1 MSEALFDASLV
12 PAELAQATGERAWVE
27 AMLEVEVALA
37 VTQAELGLVPSSAA
51 EAIASAANAVQLDPA
66 MLGEEAALT
75 GTPAE
80 PLVRALRTAVG
91 DEETADWVHYGA
103 TSQDVVD
110 SAAML
115 IARRALTQIEPTL
128 AATSGRCAE
137 LAERHRA
144 TPMLARTLLQPALPT
159 TFGLVAARWLVGVD
173 DARERLRNVAA
184 QRLTVQLGGAAGT
197 LAAFGKDGPAV
208 AAALARRLG
217 LAEPVLPW
225 HTLRGPI
232 HALAGALDETA
243 GALGK
248 VALDVVLLCQAEV
261 GEVSESVEGGR
272 GGSSSL
278 AHKHNPVGS
287 VLALAGARR
296 VHAAAALLTGTMLQE
311 HERSA
316 TGAWHSEW
324 SPLSDALA
332 LTGGVAATMA
342 DVLAG
347 LTVHPERM
355 RENLEESGVADLA
368 ISGDPA
374 ANLAASAALI
384 DRALEHHQ

>member
-1 MSEALFDASLV
+1 MSEFFDASFV
-12 PAELAQATGERAWVE
+12 PAALARETDDRAWAR

-37 VTQAELGLVPSSAA
+37 AAQAEVGLIP
-51 EAIASAANAVQLDPA
+51 ASAADAISLDPA
-66 MLGEEAALT
+66 ALGREAART

-80 PLVRALRTAVG
+80 PLVRALRAEVG
-91 DEETADWVHYGA
+91 GDAGGWVHHGA

-115 IARRALTQIEPTL
+115 VARRALAQIEPAL
-128 AATSGRCAE
+128 AAVAESCAA

-173 DARERLRNVAA
+173 DARRRLREVAER
-184 QRLTVQLGGAAGT
+184 RLAVQLGGAAGT
-197 LAAFGKDGPAV
+197 LAVLGADGPAV
-208 AAALARRLG
+208 VSALARRLDLG
-217 LAEPVLPW
+217 EPTLPW
-225 HTLRGPI
+225 HTLRGPV
-232 HALAGALDETA
+232 HALAGALDEAA
-243 GALGK
+243 GAAGK
-248 VALDVVLLCQAEV
+248 AALDVVLLAQAEV
-261 GEVSESVEGGR
+261 GEVAESRDGDR

-278 AHKHNPVGS
+278 PHKRNPIGS

-296 VHAAAALLTGTMLQE
+296 AHAAATALTGTMPQE

-324 SPLSDALA
+324 AALRDALA

-342 DVLAG
+342 DVLDEIEVDA
-347 LTVHPERM
+347 ERM
-355 RENLEESGVADLA
+355 RANLEASGVPELEAETYLA
-368 ISGDPA
+368 TAGA
-374 ANLAASAALI
+374 FV
-384 DRALEHHQ
+384 DRALERRR